1 MDKPPLSSDPEQST
15 DAEEVEEGA
24 VERPKFKPTEKD
36 ELKQDRHMEANPQ
49 QEVGT
54 LLAKGDEFGS
64 LGANAIALADLIR
77 SYATTIFEVAVHA
90 KRPGDVPAYPAVR
103 NLKIASA
110 KVLFIAGENES
121 IQLDDPESS
130 PAVRASQKVTELMS
144 AEDEDLVEMARE
156 IGPKGAAAYRSVL
169 KAIGDSQNAKVS
181 WASPGGTPVV
191 VTAIGAQKAF
201 RTLTREGESESDGF
215 TVLGRLSMA
224 DEYKNRFELRLYKG
238 APRPPQVK
246 RRRLVK
252 GSFDETLGEF
262 VKEQNLWGKDVEAV
276 IHVERERADT
286 VATPRDP
293 SFVLLSV
300 RATPGPPAPRKNRE
314 PMPGSAALDEGI
326 DVDVFGDSE

>member
-1 MDKPPLSSDPEQST
+1 MDNPPPPDPEESSQGADGSEEIPEYQET
-15 DAEEVEEGA
+15 D
-24 VERPKFKPTEKD
+24 RSDLDKD
-36 ELKQDRHMEANPQ
+36 VHMEANPQ

-54 LLAKGDEFGS
+54 LLAKGDEFGEW
-64 LGANAIALADLIR
+64 GANAIALADLIR

-90 KRPGDVPAYPAVR
+90 MRPGDVPAYPAVR

-121 IQLDDPESS
+121 IPLDDPESS
-130 PAVRASQKVTELMS
+130 PAVRASQKVAELMS
-144 AEDEDLVEMARE
+144 AEDEELVEKARE

-169 KAIGDSQNAKVS
+169 KAIGDSKNAKVS
-181 WASPGGTPVV
+181 WESPGQAPVV

-224 DEYKNRFELRLYKG
+224 DEFKNRFELRLYKG
-238 APRPPQVK
+238 APRPSQVK
-246 RRRLVK
+246 RRRLIK
-252 GSFDETLGEF
+252 GTFDETLGEF
-262 VKEQNLWGKDVEAV
+262 LKEQNLWGKDVEAI
-276 IHVERERADT
+276 IHVEKERADT
-286 VATPRDP
+286 VATPREP

-314 PMPGSAALDEGI
+314 PMPGSAALDEGM